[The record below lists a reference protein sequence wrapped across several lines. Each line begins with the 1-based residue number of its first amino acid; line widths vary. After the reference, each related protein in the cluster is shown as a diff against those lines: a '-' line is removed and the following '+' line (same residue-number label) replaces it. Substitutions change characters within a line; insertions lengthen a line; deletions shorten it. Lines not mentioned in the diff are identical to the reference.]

1 MPDDTLD
8 LVQMYAMYEDIK
20 VYERLHSAT
29 IQAEV
34 VLSCSKDL
42 EEAQTDL
49 DIELSKAG
57 KLLDQLKGTAVRD
70 YGSKVNQILAA
81 HDKARP
87 FVDEVK
93 KCMQGVE
100 NAIPK
105 LQTLL
110 RDRGQVEGIA
120 HSPFQLHKVIEA
132 TQKAAQSE
140 AIAAFKA
147 LCKKAVKIS
156 VLRSEDVQKM
166 IDATAKARG
175 DLEKSDAEL
184 ASTSTCKTIAPFLR
198 GALIMM
204 SNIMR
209 KSKRELTTYE
219 LFKNKLDSM
228 PRHLQIMEEVSMQTS
243 CSICHESGVHANCS
257 ECEASVCAEC
267 YGQYVAS

>member
-81 HDKARP
+81 HNKARP

-100 NAIPK
+100 HAIPK
-105 LQTLL
+105 
-110 RDRGQVEGIA
+110 
-120 HSPFQLHKVIEA
+120 
-132 TQKAAQSE
+132 
-140 AIAAFKA
+140 
-147 LCKKAVKIS
+147 
-156 VLRSEDVQKM
+156 
-166 IDATAKARG
+166 
-175 DLEKSDAEL
+175 
-184 ASTSTCKTIAPFLR
+184 
-198 GALIMM
+198 
-204 SNIMR
+204 
-209 KSKRELTTYE
+209 
-219 LFKNKLDSM
+219 
-228 PRHLQIMEEVSMQTS
+228 
-243 CSICHESGVHANCS
+243 
-257 ECEASVCAEC
+257 
-267 YGQYVAS
+267 